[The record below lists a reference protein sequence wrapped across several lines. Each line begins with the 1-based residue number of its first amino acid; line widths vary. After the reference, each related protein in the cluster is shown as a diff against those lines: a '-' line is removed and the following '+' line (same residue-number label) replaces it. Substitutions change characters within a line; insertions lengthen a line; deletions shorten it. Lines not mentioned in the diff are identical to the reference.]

1 MFTGDGISP
10 LDSILL
16 GFQLLL
22 LVRYDR

>member
-1 MFTGDGISP
+1 MFAGDGISP

-22 LVRYDR
+22 LVLYDR